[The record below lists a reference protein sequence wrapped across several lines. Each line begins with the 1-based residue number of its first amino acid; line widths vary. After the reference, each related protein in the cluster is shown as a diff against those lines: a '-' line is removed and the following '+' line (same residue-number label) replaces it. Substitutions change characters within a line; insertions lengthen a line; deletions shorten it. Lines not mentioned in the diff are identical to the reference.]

1 MQQLFKSHRNK
12 ILLKGIRPLGSL
24 TLIGVMTVAS
34 PGLALDK
41 LATAPAIAT
50 LANNKSN
57 SPEGAYT
64 LGAGDRI
71 RIEIFKLP
79 QYSGEQEI
87 LINGSINL
95 AQVGSVSVGNMTL
108 EGAAKAIAAKYA
120 SARVLR
126 NPQVTVSLLQPRPVK
141 IGIAGEIN
149 RPGSYTIPIKDAQ
162 TPTLTQ
168 ALQLAGGITQAADLR
183 QVKVNRLRPGGSR
196 SAIAIDLW
204 QLLRTGDLSNDL
216 PLRDGDTIFIPATAQ
231 IDLTESPQLATTS
244 FSTDRTEPINIAV
257 LGEVRQ
263 PGTHAISPQEG
274 GSGLTTTVT
283 QAIKVAGGINPL
295 ADIHKVEIRRLT
307 KTGSFQRIEINLAQ
321 LLGDGD
327 LKQDLILQNGDT
339 VIVPIVENIDL
350 AEASRLRTVSF
361 APDKTQ
367 PLNVTVTGEVF
378 RPGPYTVTGTA
389 RTGEAGVPGGAGGAD
404 TAPTVT
410 RAIQVA
416 GGIKP
421 LANIRKIQIRRFT
434 STGEERLLAIDLWKL
449 LQQGDSTQDAIL
461 QDGDTIVVPQAPT
474 LPPEEAA
481 QVAAASFSPDTIN
494 VNIVGEVP
502 NPGVVQIPPNTPL
515 NQALFSAGGFTNR
528 AKKSSIELVRINPNG
543 TVSRRK
549 IELDF
554 AQGVSEEVNPVLY
567 NNDVI
572 IVGRSTLAGISD
584 TLDTALNP
592 LGKFLTIFSLPFSV
606 FNLFN

>member
-1 MQQLFKSHRNK
+1 MQQSLSSHRK
-12 ILLKGIRPLGSL
+12 TILTRGIRPLSSM
-24 TLIGVMTVAS
+24 TLIGIVAIAS
-34 PGLALDK
+34 PGLATENL
-41 LATAPAIAT
+41 LTTPVTIAAAD
-50 LANNKSN
+50 ANRTP
-57 SPEGAYT
+57 PEAAYT

-79 QYSGEQEI
+79 QYSGEQEV
-87 LINGSINL
+87 LVNGNINL
-95 AQVGSVSVGNMTL
+95 PQVGSLSVNNMTL

-126 NPQVTVSLLQPRPVK
+126 NPQVTISLLQPRPVK

-149 RPGSYTIPIKDAQ
+149 RPGSYTIPVKDSQ
-162 TPTLTQ
+162 LPTLTQ

-183 QVKVNRLRPGGSR
+183 QVQVNRLRPGGSK

-204 QLLRTGDLSNDL
+204 QLIHKGDLSNNL
-216 PLRDGDTIFIPATAQ
+216 TLRDGDTIFIPATAQ
-231 IDLTESPQLATTS
+231 IDLIESPQLATTS
-244 FSTDRTEPINIAV
+244 FSTDKTQPINIAV

-263 PGTHAISPQEG
+263 PGTHAIQAKEG
-274 GSGLTTTVT
+274 GSFTTVT

-295 ADIHKVEIRRLT
+295 ADIHQVEIRRLT
-307 KTGSFQRIEINLAQ
+307 KTGSFQNIKIDLGQ
-321 LLGDGD
+321 LLGNGD

-339 VIVPIVENIDL
+339 VIVPIMENIDL

-389 RTGEAGVPGGAGGAD
+389 RTGEAGVPGGAGGAE
-404 TAPTVT
+404 TPPTVT

-421 LANIRKIQIRRFT
+421 LANIRQIQIRRFT
-434 STGEERLLAIDLWKL
+434 STGDERILAIDLWKL
-449 LQQGDSTQDAIL
+449 LQQGDATQDAIL
-461 QDGDTIVVPQAPT
+461 QDGDTIVVPKAPT

-481 QVAAASFSPDTIN
+481 QIAAASFSPDTIN

-502 NPGVVQIPPNTPL
+502 KPGVVQIPPNTPL

-528 AKKSSIELVRINPNG
+528 AKKSSVELVRLNPNG

-554 AQGVSEEVNPVLY
+554 AQGVSEENNPVLY

-572 IVGRSTLAGISD
+572 IVDRSTLAGISD

-592 LGKFLTIFSLPFSV
+592 LGKFLTIFSLPFNL

>member
-1 MQQLFKSHRNK
+1 MQQLFRPHRKK
-12 ILLKGIRPLGSL
+12 ILARGIRPLGSL
-24 TLIGVMTVAS
+24 TLMSLITIAS
-34 PGLALDK
+34 PSLAADNLSTMPV
-41 LATAPAIAT
+41 AITPASTNRI
-50 LANNKSN
+50 L
-57 SPEGAYT
+57 PEAAYT

-79 QYSGEQEI
+79 QYSGEQEV
-87 LINGSINL
+87 LVNGFINL
-95 AQVGSVSVGNMTL
+95 PQVGSVSVENMTL
-108 EGAAKAIAAKYA
+108 EGAAKVIAAKYA
-120 SARVLR
+120 SARILR

-149 RPGSYTIPIKDAQ
+149 RPGSYTIPIEDSQ

-168 ALQLAGGITQAADLR
+168 VLQLAGGITQAADLR
-183 QVKVNRLRPGGSR
+183 QVQVNRLRPGGSR
-196 SAIAIDLW
+196 GAIAIDLW

-216 PLRDGDTIFIPATAQ
+216 TLRDGDTIFIPATAQ
-231 IDLTESPQLATTS
+231 IDLTESSQLATTS
-244 FSTDRTEPINIAV
+244 FSTDKTQSINIAV

-263 PGTHAISPQEG
+263 PGTHLVEAKEG
-274 GSGLTTTVT
+274 GGLTTVT

-307 KTGSFQRIEINLAQ
+307 KTGSFQNIEIDLGQ
-321 LLGDGD
+321 LLVDGD

-339 VIVPIVENIDL
+339 VIVPIMENIDL
-350 AEASRLRTVSF
+350 AEASRLRSVSF

-404 TAPTVT
+404 TPPTVT

-421 LANIRKIQIRRFT
+421 LANIRQIQIRRFT
-434 STGEERLLAIDLWKL
+434 STGDERILAIDLWKL
-449 LQQGDSTQDAIL
+449 LQKGDSTQDAIL
-461 QDGDTIVVPQAPT
+461 QDGDTIVVPQAST

-528 AKKSSIELVRINPNG
+528 AKKSSVELVRLNPNG

-554 AQGVSEEVNPVLY
+554 AQGVSEETNPVLY
-567 NNDVI
+567 NNDVV

-592 LGKFLTIFSLPFSV
+592 LGKFLTIFSLPFNL